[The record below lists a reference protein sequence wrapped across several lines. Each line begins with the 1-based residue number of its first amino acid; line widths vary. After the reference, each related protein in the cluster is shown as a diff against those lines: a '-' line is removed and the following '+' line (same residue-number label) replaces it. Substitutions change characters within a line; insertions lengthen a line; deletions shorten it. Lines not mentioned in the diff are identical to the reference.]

1 MITGRGELFYSQ
13 CGGPANA
20 PLLSPAA
27 GGGGLR
33 ERAASRAA
41 GNIAASCYSA
51 YTGTYTAAIR
61 GRAMTAAGSGIILA
75 AVMMALGI
83 GLVSIL
89 VIRLVPLRVTAP
101 IGQLITRIGQTNLD
115 NPDLSP
121 DHGPDNGPD
130 HGRSLTRP
138 MMNLSNPVTVSMIG

>member
-1 MITGRGELFYSQ
+1 
-13 CGGPANA
+13 
-20 PLLSPAA
+20 
-27 GGGGLR
+27 
-33 ERAASRAA
+33 
-41 GNIAASCYSA
+41 
-51 YTGTYTAAIR
+51 
-61 GRAMTAAGSGIILA
+61 MTAAGSGIILA